1 MGTGTSK
8 IFKKENMNEN
18 NSFNVKAMAQLST
31 DDMIKNA
38 VNTIVKA
45 GVDITGGYK
54 QWLNIG
60 FAISHE
66 LGEGGRALFHQIS
79 QFSDKYFY
87 KDCEDLYD
95 DCMKRLQRGDKG
107 GITIGTFFKYAKD
120 AGIDISLH
128 NAKDYH
134 PATSPITPITPVGQM
149 GQTEQV
155 EQRELVEAVLPTFS
169 NKVQALLPSIIQD
182 IAALGDS
189 IQQKDMLTATSL
201 VLLSGCFP
209 KVWANYDGRRVF
221 SNLFFFLVAPPASN
235 KGIVSSCL
243 QLVMLIEQEIRE
255 CNQREMEEYNQQ
267 MAELKASKSKAAG
280 TLLPTA
286 PPYRSLLI
294 SGNASST
301 AIYEDLANN
310 NGEGITIETEADSLS
325 TTLKSDYGNFSD
337 GLRKAFHHERISYS
351 RRANKEHVC
360 INNPK
365 WSVMLTG
372 TPGQVTNLIPSS
384 ENGLFSRFLFLL
396 SKREGAWRN
405 VFSKKECTI
414 DEAMT
419 AIGKRVYEIHKVL
432 KQAGE
437 KGIEFTLTKDQEN
450 KFNGYF
456 DKLYQEY
463 GGMMGEDFEA
473 SIFRLGLSTFRIAM
487 VLSITRQEGITA
499 PPQQITCG
507 DNDVEAA
514 ILIAET
520 LIQHAAHIFSNL
532 MPSQDTETT
541 ASIHLSGLHQKLYDA
556 LPDHFT
562 RQQALALGPKIGMIP
577 QTANKYIG
585 HFVTRY
591 HICRRVKNGLYEKVK
606 NTEN

>member
-1 MGTGTSK
+1 M
-8 IFKKENMNEN
+8 IRIMDKKKNV
-18 NSFNVKAMAQLST
+18 FNVKAMGKLST
-31 DDMIKNA
+31 ADMINLVA
-38 VNTIVKA
+38 NRVKEA
-45 GVDITGGYK
+45 GVDITGDYK
-54 QWLNIG
+54 QWLNIC

-66 LGEGGRALFHQIS
+66 LGEGGRDLFRQIS
-79 QFSDKYFY
+79 QFSDKYDY
-87 KDCEDLYD
+87 KKCEELYN

-107 GITIGTFFKYAKD
+107 GITIGTFFKYVKD
-120 AGIDISLH
+120 AGIDITPPTAEECQYTTPH
-128 NAKDYH
+128 
-134 PATSPITPITPVGQM
+134 ITPITPVGQM
-149 GQTEQV
+149 GQTEQMEQMEQM
-155 EQRELVEAVLPTFS
+155 EQRELVEAMPPTFS
-169 NKVQALLPSIIQD
+169 DRVQALLPSIIQD

-189 IQQKDMLTATSL
+189 IQQKDMLIATAL

-209 KVWANYDGRRVF
+209 KVWANYDGRLVF

-437 KGIEFTLTKDQEN
+437 KGIEFTLTKGQEN
-450 KFNGYF
+450 KFNDYF

-463 GGMMGEDFEA
+463 GSMMGEDFEA

-487 VLSITRQEGITA
+487 VLSITRQEGITT

-507 DNDVEAA
+507 DKDVEAA

-556 LPDHFT
+556 LPDTFS
-562 RQQALALGPKIGMIP
+562 RQQALALGPKIGMEP
-577 QTANKYIG
+577 KTANKYIG